1 MLTEKTR
8 ITSTN
13 DVTKIPNLP
22 SYEKIYKRLFEYE
35 ENAENGTMLLPPC
48 SIGNIVY
55 TCAPEGI
62 ILGKIISFQINVS
75 SDGTEY
81 LPRAIFYLK
90 SPFSSK
96 YECFEFECTFK
107 KDDSR
112 KTLVFTSYEEAVEH
126 FHRGLDFDTFRHQ
139 FCSRCTFH
147 RGLDF
152 DTFKHQ
158 FCSRYTSPKI
168 CMYDC
173 YSNVVCA
180 NKKRKE

>member
-1 MLTEKTR
+1 MLIEKTR
-8 ITSTN
+8 ITSIN
-13 DVTKIPNLP
+13 DVTKMPNLP

-35 ENAENGTMLLPPC
+35 ESAESGKILLPPC
-48 SIGNIVY
+48 SIGDIVY

-107 KDDSR
+107 KNDSR
-112 KTLVFTSYEEAVEH
+112 KTLVFTSYEEAVKH

-139 FCSRCTFH
+139 FCSRC
-147 RGLDF
+147 
-152 DTFKHQ
+152 
-158 FCSRYTSPKI
+158 TSPKI